1 MSGDLATR
9 SAQVIT
15 RCDIRTGNRWSEGVA
30 LYQELGDTSK
40 LAARRV
46 RVIKEPAI
54 ARSRGPAYRGG
65 RVHAFTRPDVT
76 CATSGTGRE
85 ERGLAIE
92 VKRW

>member
-15 RCDIRTGNRWSEGVA
+15 RCDIRTGKRWSEGVA
-30 LYQELGDTSK
+30 HYQELGPTSK
-40 LAARRV
+40 LAVGRV
-46 RVIKEPAI
+46 RVIRDPAI
-54 ARSRGPAYRGG
+54 ARSGGPAYRGG
-65 RVHAFTRPDVT
+65 RVHAFTSLDVT
-76 CATSGTGRE
+76 CVTQGTGLE